1 MINSKGS
8 IHSAFQIGDKVRKKS
23 GSQWQDLVVS
33 FYSTTLTPEGYCVES
48 ESHSGSVQIYPASA
62 LKKVCCEPTS
72 EELKLLA
79 EGSYSPE
86 ELWGGSEPSCP
97 KCFNK

>member
-23 GSQWQDLVVS
+23 GSEWQGLVVG
-33 FYSTTLTPEGYCVES
+33 FYSTNLTPEGYCVES

-62 LKKVCCEPTS
+62 LKKVCCEPTA

-79 EGSYSPE
+79 EGSYTAE
-86 ELWGGSEPSCP
+86 ELWGDATPSCP
-97 KCFNK
+97 KCFSK